1 MNSTKVYLIGVN
13 HLIQHTTH
21 MTKIKKT
28 SVQKFTA
35 YIHEQVTALQITTI
49 AEEFSEEALRGAESI
64 ARQLAKQLNIE
75 HRFCDPNTE
84 ERNKLK
90 IDSIPKREQVWLE
103 RIQDLKNSK
112 ILFICGSLHLNTFK
126 NLLENSDIKTDI
138 LSNGWGS
145 ELDSDEHYGGNA

>member
-1 MNSTKVYLIGVN
+1 
-13 HLIQHTTH
+13 

-28 SVQKFTA
+28 SVQEFTT
-35 YIHEQVTALQITTI
+35 YIREQVTSLQITTI
-49 AEEFSEEALRGAESI
+49 AEEYSEEALRGEEST

-90 IDSIPKREQVWLE
+90 IDSNPKREQVWLE
-103 RIQDLKNSK
+103 RIQDLNNSK

-126 NLLENSDIKTDI
+126 NLLENSNIKTDI
-138 LSNGWGS
+138 LSDGWGS
-145 ELDSDEHYGGNA
+145 ELESDEHYGGKA